1 MSFPDPDEPAPA
13 EAEGAESAG
22 YSSVILV
29 GCTVYMRTDIKSTD
43 GLEGYAAA
51 ASVAKTGDAGI
62 VTKMYSHEMLDRV

>member
-1 MSFPDPDEPAPA
+1 MVKHFEDLKSELPSWVSFPDPDEPAPA
-13 EAEGAESAG
+13 EAEGAESEG

-51 ASVAKTGDAGI
+51 VSVATSD
-62 VTKMYSHEMLDRV
+62 L